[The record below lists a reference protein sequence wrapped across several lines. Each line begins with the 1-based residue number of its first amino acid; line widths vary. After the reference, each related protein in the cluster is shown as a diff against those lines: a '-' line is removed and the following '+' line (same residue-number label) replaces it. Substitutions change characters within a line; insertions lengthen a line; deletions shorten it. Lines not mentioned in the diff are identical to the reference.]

1 MKNYIIECTAVIT
14 ETREYIV
21 QANNEEE
28 ACDLVLNLGG
38 QEKADMSTYALY
50 YGTEENL
57 YHCHASSVGE
67 VDDETAKLHL
77 GDQLK

>member
-50 YGTEENL
+50 YGTE
-57 YHCHASSVGE
+57 
-67 VDDETAKLHL
+67 
-77 GDQLK
+77 